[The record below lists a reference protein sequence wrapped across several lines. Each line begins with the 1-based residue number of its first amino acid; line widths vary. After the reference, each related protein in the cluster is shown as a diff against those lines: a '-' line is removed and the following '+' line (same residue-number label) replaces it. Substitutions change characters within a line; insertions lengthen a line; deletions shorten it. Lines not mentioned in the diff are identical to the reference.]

1 MVHKTVSNRFSA
13 ASVGSASH
21 VIGHRGAAGHAPEN
35 TLPSLIKAHELG
47 VSWVEFDVKLSGDDV
62 PVLFHDNTLDRNT
75 NGRGP
80 IADQNLRELKMHDA
94 GAWFSE
100 AFAGTPVPT
109 LDEAMVVLAKCSM
122 GANVEIKPSKGRETE
137 TGIIVGEALA
147 KTWPTDLPL
156 PLVSSFS
163 ATTLQA
169 CAIAAPHLAQALLVS
184 AVPKNWRAQLNAV
197 QTDTLHC
204 MSRRLRER
212 RAKEILK
219 AGYTLRCFTVN
230 QPKRAR
236 QLLDWGVH
244 GIISDYPDRILKV
257 A

>member
-1 MVHKTVSNRFSA
+1 MVHRTVSKRFSTVT
-13 ASVGSASH
+13 ASN

-47 VSWVEFDVKLSGDDV
+47 VAWVEFDVKLSADGV
-62 PVLFHDNTLDRNT
+62 PVLFHDDTLDRNT
-75 NGRGP
+75 DGRGP
-80 IADQNLRELKMHDA
+80 IADQNLQALRAHDA
-94 GAWFSE
+94 GAWFGE

-109 LDEAMVVLAKCSM
+109 LDEGMAVLAQCGM

-137 TGIIVGEALA
+137 TGMIVGEALA
-147 KTWPTDLPL
+147 ETWPTDLPP

-163 ATTLQA
+163 AATLRA
-169 CAIAAPHLAQALLVS
+169 CTIAAPHLARALLVS
-184 AVPKNWRAQLNAV
+184 AVPNDWREQLDAV
-197 QTDTLHC
+197 QTYTLHC

>member
-1 MVHKTVSNRFSA
+1 MKGSGLSA
-13 ASVGSASH
+13 
-21 VIGHRGAAGHAPEN
+21 
-35 TLPSLIKAHELG
+35 L
-47 VSWVEFDVKLSGDDV
+47 
-62 PVLFHDNTLDRNT
+62 
-75 NGRGP
+75 
-80 IADQNLRELKMHDA
+80 
-94 GAWFSE
+94 
-100 AFAGTPVPT
+100 
-109 LDEAMVVLAKCSM
+109 
-122 GANVEIKPSKGRETE
+122 ANVRADVEQQERRARRRQRRAARRAAAEREDVE
-137 TGIIVGEALA
+137 DAA
-147 KTWPTDLPL
+147 
-156 PLVSSFS
+156 